1 MRKLVVAFA
10 LIFCMVLTA
19 TAHEVPDLSREGSI
33 RVTMR
38 YGGSAIS
45 GGEMTLYRVGDV
57 QEDDGNYSFILT
69 QTFAGSGV
77 SLKNLQSSSAAKQLA
92 EFAVQRG
99 IIGLDRKIGTDGTVE
114 FENLKPGLYL
124 LVQKK
129 AAKGFEIAA
138 PFFVSLP
145 MMIEGNYHYEVDAG
159 PKVSP
164 TPETGPT
171 QPNEEVPKTGQSR
184 WPIWMFVLSGA
195 GLVLLIGRRK
205 RI

>member
-1 MRKLVVAFA
+1 MRKLIVVFA
-10 LIFCMVLTA
+10 LIYCMVLPA
-19 TAHEVPDLSREGSI
+19 AAYEVPDLCREGSI

-38 YGGSAIS
+38 YDGNPIA

-57 QEDDGNYSFILT
+57 QEEDGNYSFVLT
-69 QTFAGSGV
+69 QTFADSGV

-99 IIGLDRKIGTDGTVE
+99 IFGLDEKIGTDGTAE
-114 FENLKPGLYL
+114 FDNLKPGLYL

-129 AAKGFEIAA
+129 AAKGFETAA
-138 PFFVSLP
+138 PFFVTLP
-145 MMIEGNYHYEVDAG
+145 MLIEGEYRYEVDAG

-164 TPETGPT
+164 TPETNPT
-171 QPNEEVPKTGQSR
+171 QPNQEVPKTGQSR
-184 WPIWMFVLSGA
+184 WPIWMFVLSAA
-195 GLVLLIGRRK
+195 GLALLVARRK